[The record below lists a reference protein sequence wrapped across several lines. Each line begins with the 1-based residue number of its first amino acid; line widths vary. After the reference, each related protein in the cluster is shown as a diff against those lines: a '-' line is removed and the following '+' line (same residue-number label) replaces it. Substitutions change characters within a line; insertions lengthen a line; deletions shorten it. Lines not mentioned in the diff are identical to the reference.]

1 MPKSEDP
8 DRGGGLSECLSL
20 KAQRG
25 GSALSECLSLKA
37 QRGGGSLRMPKS
49 EGPERGGGLSECLSL
64 KTLSRKTGSFIV
76 LKQLGSMRKVRILL
90 RRGFLRLPK
99 SESQRGRQ
107 TGLFIIFEQ

>member
-76 LKQLGSMRKVRILL
+76 LNQLRSMRKVRIILEE
-90 RRGFLRLPK
+90 GV
-99 SESQRGRQ
+99 SQ
-107 TGLFIIFEQ
+107 IA

>member
-8 DRGGGLSECLSL
+8 DRGGGSLRMPKSEGPE
-20 KAQRG
+20 R

-49 EGPERGGGLSECLSL
+49 EGPDRGGGLSECLSL